1 MWISKSN
8 NGREKSIST
17 GAVWNLFPQELCGIE
32 KRRERTFCDD
42 QRFLAQN
49 TCLFVVRMPFPTAC
63 VPRIKMF
70 GPTSSPPLFMVS
82 THQKRAHMH
91 RGNVS
96 TFSAQKNSTG
106 AVWNP
111 HSSCGIRSKKNS
123 TGAVWIFVTILF
135 PQELCGNFWPSTG
148 AVWNLHS
155 TQLLWK

>member
-1 MWISKSN
+1 M
-8 NGREKSIST
+8 RH
-17 GAVWNLFPQELCGIE
+17 VGIE
-32 KRRERTFCDD
+32 KRRECDSDRTRPFHHRLRRADGCPS
-42 QRFLAQN
+42 AHN
-49 TCLFVVRMPFPTAC
+49 T
-63 VPRIKMF
+63 RIKMF

-148 AVWNLHS
+148 AVWILHS